1 MVGQPQTLSA
11 SAAPWKAVKTQVA
24 LKLPSKVFIPKA
36 EPIVVV
42 EKPIEK
48 PVDKVL
54 ENLKKFNITEDK
66 EISEIK

>member
-36 EPIVVV
+36 EPVVV